1 MKKTTIF
8 LLTSLILIGCN
19 NNENNSQSASLN
31 ETKNNY
37 EITFNVTDF
46 NGKALDNYT
55 VKINNNDIKVKENK
69 ATIEQ
74 LQGSDKIEIES
85 NGYLTNFYDGEELLK
100 QNKKEIVYT
109 VDESDVEKYT
119 KKIEGYNITNT
130 HKPETPTPT
139 PETVEVEGTK
149 TWDEEGNKDGERPE
163 KIKIY

>member
-100 QNKKEIVYT
+100 QNKKEIVF
-109 VDESDVEKYT
+109 DVKNEKNPCSLCST
-119 KKIEGYNITNT
+119 L
-130 HKPETPTPT
+130 
-139 PETVEVEGTK
+139 
-149 TWDEEGNKDGERPE
+149 RR
-163 KIKIY
+163 